1 MKLRNS
7 MLLISLLLIMA
18 PAKASAQDAAEP
30 VRKIALTD
38 SSRTITLRVAP
49 NAVTSV
55 RFNRSLDK
63 ERIVC
68 GDNQNFIVAAQG
80 DNQLNIKGGTEDPK
94 ASTNC
99 NLQTTAGVPV
109 LLRLIITDRNKADAF
124 IEAEFAGNDAGN
136 LSEAE
141 FAKRYQRIIDDKV
154 FAAVEECERKAAQG
168 LVSLAADGIVF
179 RRVSERAVVGD
190 VILVVR
196 EFVKLGSR
204 GVLRFSV
211 DNQSRDAWPAGTVK
225 LLFSAS
231 GQEPLALDVKTFF
244 KQPVADRGD
253 EVFGAV
259 VFDMYQLPEN
269 ARFSL
274 QVLEK
279 NGSRHPQVTN
289 IRL

>member
-1 MKLRNS
+1 MKD
-7 MLLISLLLIMA
+7 MLPLVLLLMVAA
-18 PAKASAQDAAEP
+18 PAKGSAQDGPAP
-30 VRKIALTD
+30 IRKIALSDD
-38 SSRTITLRVAP
+38 SRLITLRVAA

-55 RFNRSLDK
+55 RFNRSIDK
-63 ERIVC
+63 DRIIC
-68 GDNQNFIVAAQG
+68 GDNQSFIVAPQG
-80 DNQLNIKGGTEDPK
+80 DNQLNIKGGTDDLR

-99 NLQTTAGVPV
+99 NLQTTAGTPV
-109 LLRLIITDRNKADAF
+109 LLRLVITDKSKADAF
-124 IEAEFAGNDAGN
+124 IEAEFTGNDSAN

-141 FAKRYQRIIDDKV
+141 FAKRYQRVIDDKV

-204 GVLRFSV
+204 GVLRFSI
-211 DNQSRDAWPAGTVK
+211 DNQSRDAWPAGSVK
-225 LLFSAS
+225 LMFSAS
-231 GQEPLALDVKTFF
+231 GQEPLSLDVKTFF
-244 KQPVADRGD
+244 KAPVADRG
-253 EVFGAV
+253 EEIFGAI
-259 VFDMYQLPEN
+259 VFDMYQLPES

-274 QVLEK
+274 QALEK